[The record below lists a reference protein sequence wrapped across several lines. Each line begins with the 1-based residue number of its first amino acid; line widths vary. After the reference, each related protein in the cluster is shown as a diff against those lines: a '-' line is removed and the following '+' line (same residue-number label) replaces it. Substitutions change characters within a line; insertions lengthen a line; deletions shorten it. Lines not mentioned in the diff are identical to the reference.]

1 MKKFLCALL
10 AVLMLAGCSDTKTP
24 ETTAVT
30 TTAPEIKVEGLE
42 IISEDGINRV
52 IIPADYTDTNIGE
65 YFRRILNVV
74 YEPDENS
81 MFCVYRGAL
90 YSKDMTTLYA
100 VPYECED
107 EPSEMSVDP
116 DGNPARV
123 FTVPETV
130 TYIMPNAFFVGTET
144 NPVKNI
150 YIHDGIT
157 SENVAELVLWCGVY
171 ITRI

>member
-10 AVLMLAGCSDTKTP
+10 SILMLAGCSDTGKT

-42 IISEDGINRV
+42 IINEDGINRV
-52 IIPADYTDTNIGE
+52 IIPADYTDANIGE

-90 YSKDMTTLYA
+90 YNKDMTTLYA

-157 SENVAELVLWCGVY
+157 SENVGELVLWCGVY